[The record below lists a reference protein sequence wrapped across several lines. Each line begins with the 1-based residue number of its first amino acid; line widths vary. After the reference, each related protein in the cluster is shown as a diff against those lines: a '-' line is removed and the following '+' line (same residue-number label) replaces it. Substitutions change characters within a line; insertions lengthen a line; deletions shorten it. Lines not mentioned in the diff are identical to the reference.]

1 MSFFSS
7 LIFFTVILCQNIKT
21 ILEKMLSLVAMAT
34 SMSSWEML
42 RLTDQYNVNISDT
55 MANQRKFRI
64 CLQFRGRSLD

>member
-1 MSFFSS
+1 MIFFFS

-64 CLQFRGRSLD
+64 CLQF

>member
-1 MSFFSS
+1 MIFFFS

>member
-1 MSFFSS
+1 
-7 LIFFTVILCQNIKT
+7 
-21 ILEKMLSLVAMAT
+21 MAT

-64 CLQFRGRSLD
+64 CLQF